1 MIQNRMFSMLV
12 VFWIILKMMS
22 QIRPSSLSKM

>member
-22 QIRPSSLSKM
+22 QIRQSSLSKM